1 MDKHRRLNYTH
12 FFCPGQVYVMVPSAG
27 SLFTNSESLIG
38 TTLDGD
44 KATSLVQVL
53 TVPAS
58 GSSSFLGQQ
67 VGINSS
73 F

>member
-1 MDKHRRLNYTH
+1 M
-12 FFCPGQVYVMVPSAG
+12 MVPSAG
-27 SLFTNSESLIG
+27 SLFANSESLIG

-67 VGINSS
+67 VGIY
-73 F
+73 